1 MGILERKEYHR
12 KSGYTHRKFL
22 DKKNGTRLI
31 KAESFFKRIPKWGI
45 LDTII
50 EESIENLDLIVEDLV

>member
-22 DKKNGTRLI
+22 DKKKWGSTDKSRIL
-31 KAESFFKRIPKWGI
+31 FKRIPKWGI
-45 LDTII
+45 LDIII

>member
-31 KAESFFKRIPKWGI
+31 KAESFLSESRNGEYWI
-45 LDTII
+45 L
-50 EESIENLDLIVEDLV
+50 L